1 MKITRDEII
10 HVANLARLHI
20 DDGEVEK
27 LACQIGNILEYV
39 DMLERIDT
47 SGVEPTTH
55 TVSLTNALRDDV
67 PVEHSGVEK
76 SLANAPE
83 KENDFFVVPK
93 VLG

>member
-67 PVEHSGVEK
+67 PVEHPGVEK